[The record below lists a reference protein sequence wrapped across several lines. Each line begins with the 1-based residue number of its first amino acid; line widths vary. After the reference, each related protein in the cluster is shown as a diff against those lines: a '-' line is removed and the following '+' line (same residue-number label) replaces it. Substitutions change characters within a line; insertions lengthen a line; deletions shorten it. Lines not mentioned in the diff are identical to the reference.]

1 MKRTYIYLYTILA
14 ALTVFLSSC
23 LKSEKTFTDF
33 SKAGT
38 LVELPLAAYKGLNKT
53 APVALPIQAAAQTIP
68 VVVNVASPVP
78 LSSSLKVT
86 LKVDEAALTALNNKN
101 IAQYQADSTAAAN
114 DPTGATAAP
123 DYPVVY
129 DLMPAAFYTIPTL
142 IATVPA
148 NQRTATININVVT
161 LNFDLAKAYV
171 LPISIADASGQQL
184 SNYKTLFLNIQA
196 KNKYDGVYTVKGV
209 VHRDAD
215 MSLGGFRPSG
225 GTVSLATTGAN
236 AISYA
241 PLWADNK
248 TGIGGIDGL
257 NIVVNPTTNKVT
269 FTDSNATLVGQPGYD
284 NRYDPATKT
293 FYLSFLWN
301 GSDINHRGLTDTLT
315 YSKARP

>member
-68 VVVNVASPVP
+68 VVINVASPVP
-78 LSSSLKVT
+78 LSTSLKVT

-101 IAQYQADSTAAAN
+101 IAQYKSDSTAAAN
-114 DPTGATAAP
+114 DTTGATAAP

-129 DLMPAAFYTIPTL
+129 DLMPTAFYSISSL

-148 NQRTATININVVT
+148 NQRTATINVSVIT
-161 LNFDLAKAYV
+161 QNFDLEKAYV
-171 LPISIADASGQQL
+171 LPISIVDASGQQI

-196 KNKYDGVYTVKGV
+196 KNKYDGIYTVKGI

-215 MSLGGFRPSG
+215 TQLGGHRGPG
-225 GTVSLATTGAN
+225 ATVSLATTGAN
-236 AISYA
+236 SVSYA

-257 NIVVNPTTNKVT
+257 NIVINPTTNKVS
-269 FTDSNATLVGQPGYD
+269 FTDSNATLVGEPGYD
-284 NRYDPATKT
+284 TRYDPATKT
-293 FYLSFLWN
+293 FYISMLWN
-301 GSDINHRGLTDTLT
+301 GADINHRGLTDTLT